1 MTSPITFASA
11 ATADLAPGMKPA
23 LLSIR
28 NVAKTF
34 GRNVVLRNI
43 SLEIAEGEFLTIL
56 GESGSGKTTLLRIIA
71 GFEIASAGEL
81 WMGTER
87 LDRQPPYRRR
97 VNTVFQSYALFP
109 HLTVEQNVGYG
120 LRVAKRPAA
129 EIAQRVAEALGK
141 VKMTAFSKSKPS
153 KISGGQQQ
161 RVALARALVNRPR
174 LLLLDEPL
182 SALDAN
188 LRRQMQVE
196 LKTLQREVGIAF
208 VFVTHDQEE
217 AMVMSDRIAL
227 LRSGELEQVATPR
240 EIYSRPATSYVAQF
254 IGHTNLLKG
263 VVQGGVV
270 KCGPLA
276 WRASL
281 PEGPVVF
288 SLRPEQVRLVGA
300 GGARGDDVVRVR
312 GWTLHQAFHGATEL
326 IRVQCGEGL
335 VLMVRTASGAG
346 LHKDVELEFSPSDA
360 VVVRESTERN

>member
-1 MTSPITFASA
+1 MSSPTTPAIAGTAVLP
-11 ATADLAPGMKPA
+11 ATAKPT

-28 NVAKTF
+28 NVAKSF
-34 GRNVVLRNI
+34 GRNAVLRNV
-43 SLEIAEGEFLTIL
+43 SLEVAEGEFLTIL
-56 GESGSGKTTLLRIIA
+56 GESGSGKTTLLRIVA
-71 GFEIASAGEL
+71 GFEIASSGEL
-81 WMGTER
+81 WMGGER
-87 LDRQPPYRRR
+87 LDHQPPYRRR

-109 HLTVEQNVGYG
+109 HLTVEENVGYG

-129 EIAQRVAEALGK
+129 EIAQRVAEALDK
-141 VKMTAFSKSKPS
+141 VKMTAHAKSKPS

-196 LKTLQREVGIAF
+196 LKSLQREVGIAF

-240 EIYSRPATSYVAQF
+240 EIYNRPATAYVAQF

-263 VVQGGVV
+263 EVRGGSAQ
-270 KCGPLA
+270 CGALA
-276 WRASL
+276 WTTSL
-281 PEGPVVF
+281 PDGPALF
-288 SLRPEQVRLVGA
+288 SLRPEHLRLAGTGA
-300 GGARGDDVVRVR
+300 VSSGAVRVR
-312 GWTLHQAFHGATEL
+312 GRVLQQAFHGATEL
-326 IRVQCGEGL
+326 IRVECAAGL
-335 VLMVRTASGAG
+335 LLVVRTPSGSAM
-346 LHKDVELEFSPSDA
+346 HNEIELEFSAADA
-360 VVVRESTERN
+360 VLVRESPERN